1 MNENEIREYANIFG
15 FDAEKEIAR
24 KRNKKIEWT
33 PEEKKILKNWNFN
46 SVIAE
51 IKKTAMPKISDADID
66 GAFFD
71 IIEKYVNKK
80 HDLKSA
86 INEFDKKVILPTG
99 KKGELIL
106 ALAAERFTPNYKYK
120 E

>member
-1 MNENEIREYANIFG
+1 M
-15 FDAEKEIAR
+15 
-24 KRNKKIEWT
+24 NKKIEWT
-33 PEEKKILKNWNFN
+33 PEENKILKNWNFN

-51 IKKTAMPKISDADID
+51 IKKTAKPKTGGTDINK
-66 GAFFD
+66 AFFE

-86 INEFDKKVILPTG
+86 INEFDKKVILPPG

-106 ALAAERFTPNYKYK
+106 ALAAERFTPNYKHK